1 MDMIYT
7 YAMLISIVSFTLATV
22 LTPGPNNIMMLSS
35 GLTFGYKKTIPHMIG
50 VAIGFPLMVIAV
62 GLGIGVMFESFPIV
76 YKVLKYIGISY
87 LLWMAYKIA
96 TSNDSYENKTQNT
109 KPFTFIQAALFQW
122 LNPKAWIMAIS
133 STTSFIVSNHN
144 TTLQV
149 LIIAFIYFL
158 SGIISTNT
166 WTLGGV
172 FLNKFIKN
180 RNSVKIF
187 NITMALFIV
196 LSVIPFI

>member
-7 YAMLISIVSFTLATV
+7 YAMLISIVSFTMATV
-22 LTPGPNNIMMLSS
+22 MTPGPNNIMMLSS
-35 GLTFGYKKTIPHMIG
+35 GLTFGYKKTIPHMMG

-62 GLGIGVMFESFPIV
+62 GLGIGVIFQSFPIV
-76 YKVLKYIGISY
+76 YQVLKYLGISY

-96 TSNDSYENKTQNT
+96 KSNDSYENKNQIT

-122 LNPKAWIMAIS
+122 LNPKAWIMAIT
-133 STTSFIVSNHN
+133 STSSFIVSNEN
-144 TTLQV
+144 VYIQV
-149 LIIAFIYFL
+149 LIISFIYFL

-180 RNSVKIF
+180 KKSVKIF
-187 NITMALFIV
+187 NTTMAIFIV

>member
-180 RNSVKIF
+180 KNSVKIF